1 MEDIA
6 EERVMEEMGGGGGD
20 ERCEGMGIIIE
31 GEDRKGSIAGE
42 KGRGVEVGWGK

>member
-1 MEDIA
+1 M
-6 EERVMEEMGGGGGD
+6 GGGD

-42 KGRGVEVGWGK
+42 GSRSWVGEVEGENNEGGSSGGGEK